1 MRKDA
6 GAHVYVTLLVILGL
20 MLLAGYA
27 IHTPSDRE
35 VPAYRVTAAQAETAP
50 EQRTANLD
58 HAYIGRASE
67 PVWYNGHR
75 TETCFRDAV
84 IMVEDVMR
92 KCYGGQVTVAIAD
105 DELPLLIVEMPGYSV
120 GQAKRVLC
128 RVAELLARSGALDGK
143 EGIELQCEEQGSDGE
158 GRFITVCTRLEQARG
173 LMRGSVSQTAFLRGT
188 TTAQN

>member
-1 MRKDA
+1 
-6 GAHVYVTLLVILGL
+6 
-20 MLLAGYA
+20 
-27 IHTPSDRE
+27 
-35 VPAYRVTAAQAETAP
+35 
-50 EQRTANLD
+50 
-58 HAYIGRASE
+58 
-67 PVWYNGHR
+67 
-75 TETCFRDAV
+75 V
-84 IMVEDVMR
+84 IMVEDLMR
-92 KCYGGQVTVAIAD
+92 KCYRGQVTVAIAD

-173 LMRGSVSQTAFLRGT
+173 LTRGSVSQTAFLRGA